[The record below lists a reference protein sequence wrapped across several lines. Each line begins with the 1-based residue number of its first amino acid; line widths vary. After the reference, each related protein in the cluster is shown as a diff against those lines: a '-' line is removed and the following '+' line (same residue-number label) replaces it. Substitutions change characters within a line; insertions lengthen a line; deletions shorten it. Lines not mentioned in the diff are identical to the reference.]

1 LCREQGGHGKEC
13 EMTIIQIGRK
23 DSQMIPMQFEFDEE
37 MEAFA
42 LYALCKDHYRED
54 DLYINMTESE
64 EEDEDLHI
72 GEDEGADEKAL
83 LRKLLES
90 GAFINIKGLRG
101 SEPMCY

>member
-1 LCREQGGHGKEC
+1 
-13 EMTIIQIGRK
+13 MTIIQIGRK
-23 DSQMIPMQFEFDEE
+23 DSKTLPMEFEFDDELA
-37 MEAFA
+37 AFA
-42 LYALCKDHYRED
+42 LYASCKDHYRED

-90 GAFINIKGLRG
+90 GAFIDIKGLRG
-101 SEPMCY
+101 SESMCY

>member
-1 LCREQGGHGKEC
+1 
-13 EMTIIQIGRK
+13 MTIIQIGRK
-23 DSQMIPMQFEFDEE
+23 GSKTLPMEFEFDDELA
-37 MEAFA
+37 AFA
-42 LYALCKDHYRED
+42 LYASCKDHYRED

-101 SEPMCY
+101 SESVCY

>member
-1 LCREQGGHGKEC
+1 
-13 EMTIIQIGRK
+13 MTIIQIGRK
-23 DSQMIPMQFEFDEE
+23 DSQMLPMQFEFDDELA
-37 MEAFA
+37 AFA
-42 LYALCKDHYRED
+42 LYASCKDHYRED

-72 GEDEGADEKAL
+72 GKDEGADEKAL

-90 GAFINIKGLRG
+90 GAFVDIKGLQG